1 MHKVSDLLVVVLK
14 VFLAVLLSLQIS
26 ELNVLFD
33 LTAVYI
39 QETLILLT
47 ISDLFLFLR
56 EIILVKVWF
65 YLLRFRNWSII

>member
-33 LTAVYI
+33 LTAVCI
-39 QETLILLT
+39 HETLILLT

-56 EIILVKVWF
+56 EIILVKV
-65 YLLRFRNWSII
+65 

>member
-26 ELNVLFD
+26 ELNILFD

-47 ISDLFLFLR
+47 NSNLFLFL
-56 EIILVKVWF
+56 
-65 YLLRFRNWSII
+65 

>member
-26 ELNVLFD
+26 ELNILFD

-47 ISDLFLFLR
+47 NSNLFLFLW

-65 YLLRFRNWSII
+65 YLLGFRNWSII

>member
-26 ELNVLFD
+26 ELNILFD

-39 QETLILLT
+39 QETLILLS
-47 ISDLFLFLR
+47 ISNLFLFLW

-65 YLLRFRNWSII
+65 YLLGFRNWSII

>member
-33 LTAVYI
+33 LTAVCI

>member
-26 ELNVLFD
+26 ELNILFD
-33 LTAVYI
+33 LTAVCI

-47 ISDLFLFLR
+47 ISDLFLFLG
-56 EIILVKVWF
+56 EIILVKV
-65 YLLRFRNWSII
+65 

>member
-33 LTAVYI
+33 LTAVCI

-56 EIILVKVWF
+56 EIILVKV
-65 YLLRFRNWSII
+65 

>member
-56 EIILVKVWF
+56 EIILVKV
-65 YLLRFRNWSII
+65 